1 MRSLNEF
8 KAHIQ
13 NLGTVKQNR
22 FEVSFLN
29 RPGSWPDAKT
39 DLRLRC
45 ESLNIPGSQIL
56 TTDYKLYG
64 GQPVTKIP
72 NGRAVDEVQMT
83 FLTTGDMR
91 DKYYFDEWVHDIADH
106 ENNNIAYYKDVAT
119 DITIDIFNE
128 KQYSATAVSSVIK
141 YQNTSDNF
149 EEIGEATVTPA
160 RFDADILP
168 IYSIKMVNAIPTRVE
183 AIQVS
188 WADVDQLLRYTVN
201 FSYETL
207 EFIENSNTTNL
218 QFKHLGK
225 VQK

>member
-13 NLGTVKQNR
+13 TLGTVKQNR
-22 FEVSFLN
+22 FEVFFFN
-29 RPGSWPDAKT
+29 RAGSWPNAQK

-64 GQPVTKIP
+64 GQPITKIP

-83 FLTTGDMR
+83 FLATGDMR
-91 DKYYFDEWVHDIADH
+91 DKYYFDEWVHDVADH
-106 ENNNIAYYKDVAT
+106 ENNNIAYYKDVA
-119 DITIDIFNE
+119 IDIRIDVFNE
-128 KQYSATAVSSVIK
+128 KQYSATAVSSGLSG
-141 YQNTSDNF
+141 Q
-149 EEIGEATVTPA
+149 IGEATITPA

-168 IYSIKMVNAIPTRVE
+168 IYSIKMVKAIPTRVE

-207 EFIENSNTTNL
+207 EFIKNSNTTNL

>member
-1 MRSLNEF
+1 MRSLNDF
-8 KAHIQ
+8 KANIQ

-29 RPGSWPDAKT
+29 RPGSWPDAQK
-39 DLRLRC
+39 DLTLRC

-72 NGRAVDEVQMT
+72 NGRTVDEVQMT
-83 FLTTGDMR
+83 FLTTGNMR

-106 ENNNIAYYKDVAT
+106 ENNNIAYYNDVAI
-119 DITIDIFNE
+119 DIRIDIFNE
-128 KQYSATAVSSVIK
+128 QYSA
-141 YQNTSDNF
+141 
-149 EEIGEATVTPA
+149 GATGALT
-160 RFDADILP
+160 ADILP
-168 IYSIKMVNAIPTRVE
+168 IYSIKMVKAIPTRVE

-201 FSYETL
+201 FSCETL
-207 EFIENSNTTNL
+207 EFIKESNTTKL